1 MTASVGPHH
10 GVDRGSPRAETRPPG
25 YAGGM
30 EIPLDRDEMRIL
42 RTVLENE
49 LSDLRMEIADTDRK
63 EFRDLLT
70 RRKAVLQKVVEAL
83 SSAATD

>member
-1 MTASVGPHH
+1 
-10 GVDRGSPRAETRPPG
+10 
-25 YAGGM
+25 M
-30 EIPLDRDEMRIL
+30 EIPLDRDEIRIL

-49 LSDLRMEIADTDRK
+49 LSDLRMEIADTERK

>member
-1 MTASVGPHH
+1 
-10 GVDRGSPRAETRPPG
+10 
-25 YAGGM
+25 M

>member
-1 MTASVGPHH
+1 
-10 GVDRGSPRAETRPPG
+10 
-25 YAGGM
+25 M
-30 EIPLDRDEMRIL
+30 EIPLDRNEMRIL

>member
-1 MTASVGPHH
+1 
-10 GVDRGSPRAETRPPG
+10 
-25 YAGGM
+25 M

-49 LSDLRMEIADTDRK
+49 LSDLRMEISDSERK

>member
-1 MTASVGPHH
+1 
-10 GVDRGSPRAETRPPG
+10 
-25 YAGGM
+25 M

-49 LSDLRMEIADTDRK
+49 LSDLRMEIADTERK

>member
-1 MTASVGPHH
+1 
-10 GVDRGSPRAETRPPG
+10 
-25 YAGGM
+25 M

-70 RRKAVLQKVVEAL
+70 RRKAVLQKAVEAL